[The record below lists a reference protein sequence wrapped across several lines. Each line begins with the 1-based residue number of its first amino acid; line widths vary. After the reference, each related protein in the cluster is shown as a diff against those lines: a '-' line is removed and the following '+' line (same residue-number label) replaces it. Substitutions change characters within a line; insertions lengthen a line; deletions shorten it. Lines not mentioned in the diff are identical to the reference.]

1 MAATGGAWSFSSGT
15 SVQRRSSIKAHMLS
29 ALFCSGLLSS
39 IPLFFMRRPWHATNF
54 PLHFLKK

>member
-1 MAATGGAWSFSSGT
+1 MAAAGRVCRFSSGT
-15 SVQRRSSIKAHMLS
+15 SERRRSFNMLS

-39 IPLFFMRRPWHATNF
+39 IPLFFMRRPWHASNF

>member
-1 MAATGGAWSFSSGT
+1 MAAIGCVWSFSSGT
-15 SVQRRSSIKAHMLS
+15 SERRRSFNMLS

-39 IPLFFMRRPWHATNF
+39 IPLFFMRRPWRATNF

>member
-1 MAATGGAWSFSSGT
+1 MSDRTIQVGLFVLSFT
-15 SVQRRSSIKAHMLS
+15 CNDLMLS
-29 ALFCSGLLSS
+29 ALFCSDLLSS